1 MAVTREGAS
10 PRLLNGCAVASPRFG
25 DSIGLLCH
33 PLAKS
38 KGLQQEG
45 LDTVGV
51 DHLLAGRP
59 GKDRETAVLRRDERD
74 AVALIVCEL
83 RGGQVTRP
91 TEVRG
96 IELERGAADNRLG
109 HRDLLDLRRSAAA
122 RDLRTEGEQL

>member
-1 MAVTREGAS
+1 MAVTSEGAS

-59 GKDRETAVLRRDERD
+59 GEERETAVLRCDERD
-74 AVALIVCEL
+74 AVTLIVCEL
-83 RGGQVTRP
+83 RGGQVTCAAQM
-91 TEVRG
+91 RG
-96 IELERGAADNRLG
+96 VQLERGAADNRLG
-109 HRDLLDLRRSAAA
+109 HRDLLD
-122 RDLRTEGEQL
+122 